1 MRNWIL
7 TRVETVMLI
16 AVITLV
22 AGGAVWAAG
31 LGWYGGFDSVGNQTP
46 QRKTRRGQPAGSV

>member
-31 LGWYGGFDSVGNQTP
+31 LG
-46 QRKTRRGQPAGSV
+46 